1 MRRVASAPSA
11 LVVVLGLAAASA
23 LALAACVDEQHQDP
37 KVPGTPARS
46 LAKVG
51 EPCGGIAGIVCGEG
65 LVCAPLAWN
74 RNQDPRSPG
83 IVDEL
88 GRCIPVEAQ

>member
-1 MRRVASAPSA
+1 MRRVALALSA
-11 LVVVLGLAAASA
+11 LVLSA
-23 LALAACVDEQHQDP
+23 LSLAACVDEQTQNP
-37 KVPGTPARS
+37 KVPGTPARMP
-46 LAKVG
+46 AKIG

-65 LVCAPLAWN
+65 LVCAPLTWN

-83 IVDEL
+83 IADEL